1 MKKIVKLLLIILI
14 LFIILELIFYI
25 FKSSHETEYTL
36 KNNNKEYQIQEIFKN
51 KKYYLKITS
60 EKDNYY
66 LEINNNFHKHKKIIE
81 NIEAY
86 QKDDLHCIYP
96 VLEDKDE
103 QSNIVCSIN
112 GKTFSYESKKD
123 KLKDFVNTL
132 INKGYKSKSWE
143 EASNSSKKIGTLIA
157 YQDNIKENTYIYIYK
172 YNGFYTIS
180 KNNLEQLNLF
190 ENDIYLNNLG
200 INVGKYY
207 IIPNYNQK
215 YEYDEILRID
225 MTKNKVKTI
234 KSKYKI
240 SKDSYING
248 VVDNEI
254 YLFDKD
260 ELKQYTIN
268 PKKKKVK
275 EVGNKEDGV
284 LNYNLEFETIDVYT
298 MRDEEIKFNNIDNY
312 ISKIENTSSIKYIEK
327 ANDTYYYQDEN
338 NNIYSYNTNSNI
350 KVLLLNIEISDFKLV
365 NDTLYFIN
373 EDSLYSYDNQNG
385 LRKLITYSELDFN
398 PENRISIYME

>member
-36 KNNNKEYQIQEIFKN
+36 KNNNKEYQVQEIFKN

-81 NIEAY
+81 NIEVY

-112 GKTFSYESKKD
+112 GETYSYESQKD
-123 KLKDFVNTL
+123 NLKDFVNTL

-143 EASNSSKKIGTLIA
+143 EASNASKKIGTLIA

-312 ISKIENTSSIKYIEK
+312 ISKIENVSSIKYIEK

-338 NNIYSYNTNSNI
+338 NNIYSYNANSNI

-373 EDSLYSYDNQNG
+373 ADSLYSYDNQNG